1 MTGQTTAAKRRLED
15 LVHRYSTLVY
25 RHCYVLLGQAQD
37 AQDAVQETFLRYW
50 KTAPDLRDENHE
62 RAWLLTV
69 ATNLCRN
76 RHRDKSRHPQVPLD
90 SLPEQADLLSEE
102 NSLMEALVQ
111 LPAPYKRVV
120 LLHYIHGYKV
130 REIAAMEHLTSSA
143 VKMRLKKAR
152 DLLYEIYKEDVL

>member
-1 MTGQTTAAKRRLED
+1 MTGQTTAAKQRLEN
-15 LVHRYSTLVY
+15 LVHRYSALLY
-25 RHCYVLLGQAQD
+25 RHCYVLLGQTQD
-37 AQDAVQETFLRYW
+37 AQDVVQETFLRYW
-50 KTAPDLRDENHE
+50 KTTPDLRDEDHE

-90 SLPEQADLLSEE
+90 SLPEQVEPLAEE
-102 NSLMEALVQ
+102 NSLTGALMQ

-130 REIAAMEHLTSSA
+130 REIAAMEHLTPSA

-152 DLLYEIYKEDVL
+152 DLLHDLYKEDVL